1 MEEDGLIDGL
11 SKVKTNELFSG
22 VGLTVQS
29 FIGHTTKSE
38 QHLASEQNK
47 GLVLYVP
54 WQEHNYNF

>member
-1 MEEDGLIDGL
+1 MEEDDLIDGL
-11 SKVKTNELFSG
+11 SKVKTEELFSG

-29 FIGHTTKSE
+29 FVGHATKSE

-54 WQEHNYNF
+54 W